1 MQKSPRATSSR
12 ALFFYLLLSTA
23 VGGVQQIMRNVAWI
37 WFVGCAAWI
46 VDGAISLRYR
56 NFPHAELAF
65 AVAMV
70 FLAAG
75 LLYRQQRR

>member
-1 MQKSPRATSSR
+1 MR
-12 ALFFYLLLSTA
+12 
-23 VGGVQQIMRNVAWI
+23 VQPSMRRFAWI
-37 WFVGCAAWI
+37 WFAGCIVWI

-70 FLAAG
+70 FLFAG
-75 LLYRQQRR
+75 LLYRRQSR